1 MLKCNKCGFLNEDS
15 SRFCEKCGMPLSY
28 ASQGYQNHVVAKCE
42 NCGAPVEE
50 NTIFCGN
57 CGWKYGDTIPEVIT
71 EDDIR
76 KWNNL
81 PMEPEPEDKKMKLFI
96 PIVIGVTSLA
106 IVAIIALF
114 FLVIKPKLEE
124 HTKEE
129 PVSTEQEVDETDN
142 KESNTSESD
151 EPIIDPVKEDN
162 QEVFDPS
169 TVTFNFIDASQVDR
183 GNYSRLTMDNIH
195 QTTRTSEYV
204 QDGSTNGPDMLLDG
218 DQTTSWQ
225 EGVPGDG
232 IGESVTFYMNKEY
245 DVKYLSFKLGNWRDD
260 RLYAGN
266 NTPTSLILTLD
277 GHVYY
282 VDFPFNYDRQ
292 EFFLEVS
299 QEFPVSTF
307 SITINAVH
315 RGTSWRDTCIAEV
328 GIYGR

>member
-1 MLKCNKCGFLNEDS
+1 MLKCNRCGFMNTDS
-15 SRFCEKCGMPLSY
+15 SRFCEKCGTSLSY
-28 ASQGYQNHVVAKCE
+28 TSQEHQNYMTAKCE

-50 NTIFCGN
+50 NAVFCGN
-57 CGWKYGDTIPEVIT
+57 CGWKYGDIIPEVIT

-81 PMEPEPEDKKMKLFI
+81 PKEPEPEDKKMKLFI
-96 PIVIGVTSLA
+96 PIVIGVTALIIA
-106 IVAIIALF
+106 AIIALF
-114 FLVIKPKLEE
+114 FLVIKPTIIDR
-124 HTKEE
+124 TKEE
-129 PVSTEQEVDETDN
+129 TDDDKIEAIDEDAEDGGEDSVIPPN
-142 KESNTSESD
+142 KEDD
-151 EPIIDPVKEDN
+151 EGENVT
-162 QEVFDPS
+162 FDPS
-169 TVTFNFIDASQVDR
+169 TVTFGFIDSSQVDR
-183 GNYSRLTMDNIH
+183 SNYTRLTMDNVH
-195 QTTRTSEYV
+195 QATRTSEYV

-232 IGESVTFYMNKEY
+232 IGESVTFYLNQEY

-266 NTPTSLILTLD
+266 NTPTSLMLTLD

-292 EFFLEVS
+292 EFFVEIS

-315 RGTSWRDTCIAEV
+315 RGTSWQDTCIAEV